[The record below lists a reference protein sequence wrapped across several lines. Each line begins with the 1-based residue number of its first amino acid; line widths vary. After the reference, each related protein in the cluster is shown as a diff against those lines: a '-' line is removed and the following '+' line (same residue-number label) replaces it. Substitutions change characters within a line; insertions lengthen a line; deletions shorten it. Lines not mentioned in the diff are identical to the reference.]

1 LQIGGH
7 CIVMALPRSK
17 PNCWSALSESELIA
31 ATRDGNAAALGELYD
46 RHVSELL
53 ALAFRLLH
61 SADEAEDVVH
71 DVFVGL
77 PELLRRYQERGTFA
91 AWLKK
96 IAARVAL
103 ARLRESSQRLSVS
116 LDKLT
121 YQPRVLPHDI
131 EGLLTLEQ
139 AMLGLTPAL
148 RAVLVLKEIEG
159 FSHAEV
165 ARLLDI
171 SVGASEVRLHRA
183 IQALRVAL
191 TRGEKL

>member
-1 LQIGGH
+1 
-7 CIVMALPRSK
+7 MALARPK
-17 PNCWSALSESELIA
+17 PDCCSELSESDLIA
-31 ATRDGNAAALGELYD
+31 AVRDGSSDALGELYD
-46 RHVSELL
+46 RHARALL
-53 ALAFRLLH
+53 AIAFRLLQ
-61 SADEAEDVVH
+61 STDDAEDVVH

-77 PELLRRYQERGTFA
+77 PELLRRYDERGAFA

-103 ARLRESSQRLSVS
+103 THIREGSERPTVS
-116 LDKLT
+116 LDELSD
-121 YQPRVLPHDI
+121 QPHVSPRDV
-131 EGLLTLEQ
+131 EGVMSLEQ
-139 AMLGLTPAL
+139 AMRDLTPAL

-183 IQALRVAL
+183 IQALRAAL
-191 TRGEKL
+191 TRGEQQ